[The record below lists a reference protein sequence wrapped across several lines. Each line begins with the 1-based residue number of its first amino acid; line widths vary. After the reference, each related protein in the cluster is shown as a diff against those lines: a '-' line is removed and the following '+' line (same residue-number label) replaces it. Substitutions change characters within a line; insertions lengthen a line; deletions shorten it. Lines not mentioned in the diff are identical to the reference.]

1 MPRPLRVA
9 GDLLG
14 ALVLWIPGGIGS
26 RARITYYRLRGATI
40 GPGVRI
46 DVGASMDQP
55 DLIRI
60 GANAWIDRFAIL
72 IAGTPHPGRETRIVE
87 PNDPE
92 LVGRI
97 EIGERCH
104 VGPYVVLSGIG
115 GMRLGDDV
123 TLSNGASAYSLSHHY
138 RSWARPSDRS
148 VVFGS
153 RGPADRQAML
163 QGPVVIESNVGV
175 GAGALLLPGTRIGR
189 DSFIRPHSTV
199 SGTWPENSLLAGQP
213 ATRTGSR
220 FGDRARS
227 DS

>member
-9 GDLLG
+9 GDLVG

-26 RARITYYRLRGATI
+26 HARVMYYRLRGATI

-46 DVGASMDQP
+46 DVGACMDQP
-55 DLIRI
+55 ESICV
-60 GANAWIDRFAIL
+60 GAGVWIDRFAIL
-72 IAGTPHPGRETRIVE
+72 IAGLPRSGRETRIVG
-87 PNDPE
+87 PNDAE
-92 LVGRI
+92 LVGKI
-97 EIGERCH
+97 QIGDRCH
-104 VGPYVVLSGIG
+104 VGPYVVLSGLG
-115 GMRLGDDV
+115 GMRIGDDV

-138 RSWARPSDRS
+138 RSWARPGDRS

-163 QGPVVIESNVGV
+163 QGPVIIESNVGI

-189 DSFIRPHSTV
+189 DSFVRPHSIV
-199 SGTWPENSLLAGQP
+199 SGTWPENSLLAGEP
-213 ATRTGSR
+213 ATRTGPR
-220 FGDRARS
+220 FDERDGS